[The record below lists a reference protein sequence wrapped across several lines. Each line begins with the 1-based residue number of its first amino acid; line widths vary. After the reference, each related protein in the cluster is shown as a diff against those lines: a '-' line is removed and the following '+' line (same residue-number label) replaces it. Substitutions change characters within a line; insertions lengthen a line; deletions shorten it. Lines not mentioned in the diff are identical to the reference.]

1 MMKCALVVA
10 VLGGMGF
17 VGVARGVDA
26 VVAIPDGE
34 AALVRSADMV
44 EVSGTNDAGGAE
56 EFTVHDAKA
65 IKAFVGFVTSDR
77 FVAVPKSLKPDFK
90 SLSAYDVKLSSN
102 GAVVLEL
109 RVVGDS
115 VLDFPQESSF
125 YMEAERFPDNL
136 MAPLLRVR

>member
-1 MMKCALVVA
+1 MMKFVLAGIVAVCGVVA
-10 VLGGMGF
+10 
-17 VGVARGVDA
+17 GVARGDEA
-26 VVAIPDGE
+26 IIAIPDGE
-34 AALVRSADMV
+34 AALIRSTDAV
-44 EVSGTNDAGGAE
+44 EVSGTNDLGGAE
-56 EFTVHDAKA
+56 DFTVHDAKA

-125 YMEAERFPDNL
+125 YMEADRYPDNL
-136 MAPLLRVR
+136 MAPLLRIR

>member
-1 MMKCALVVA
+1 MKFVLVVV
-10 VLGGMGF
+10 VLGAMGF
-17 VGVARGVDA
+17 AGVARGID
-26 VVAIPDGE
+26 VVMAIPEGE
-34 AALVRSADMV
+34 AALVRSTDMV

-65 IKAFVGFVTSDR
+65 IKAFVGFLTSER
-77 FVAVPKSLKPDFK
+77 FVAVPKSLKPEFK

-102 GAVVLEL
+102 GAEVLEL
-109 RVVGDS
+109 RVLGDS